1 MPGDGGGGGH
11 GGGDEVGA
19 AVFALAAFEI
29 AVAGAGAALAGF
41 ELVGVHG
48 EAHAAAGF
56 TPFKTGVFEDAVEAF
71 LLGLALHLAA
81 AGDDRG
87 GGPQVADAGVGA
99 GADEDAVDFYVGERR
114 AGGKAHVFEG
124 AGGGF
129 LLGFVA
135 KGGGVWHFGGDG
147 SDLAGI
153 GAPGNL
159 RRDVGGFEDERFVVL
174 GAGIGGKLTPAGDC
188 FVEFGTL
195 G

>member
-1 MPGDGGGGGH
+1 MPGYGGGGGH

-19 AVFALAAFEI
+19 AVFALAAFEV

-48 EAHAAAGF
+48 QTHAAAGF
-56 TPFKTGVFEDAVEAF
+56 TPFETGVFEDAVEAF
-71 LLGLALHLAA
+71 LLGFALHLAA
-81 AGDDRG
+81 AGDDHGVDRAGDFVPFDDGG

-99 GADEDAVDFYVGERR
+99 GADEDAVDFYVGERG
-114 AGGKAHVFEG
+114 AGGETHVFES

-135 KGGGVWHFGGDG
+135 KGGGVGHFGGDG

-153 GAPGNL
+153 GAPGDL
-159 RRDVGGFEDERFVVL
+159 R
-174 GAGIGGKLTPAGDC
+174 
-188 FVEFGTL
+188 
-195 G
+195 